1 MGGWLGRGFLW
12 WLGGCLMGWV
22 TGFFCGWMGVWLI
35 DRSFWLFG
43 GIGGFMMA
51 GWVVG
56 CVGGFCGG
64 WVGEDE
70 YLFCLRG
77 VFWWLDAFLGFRFQ
91 FFGRGGVFGRGFGI
105 FDFLIRLGGFSDR
118 GFIIMN

>member
-1 MGGWLGRGFLW
+1 MSDFL
-12 WLGGCLMGWV
+12 
-22 TGFFCGWMGVWLI
+22 

-43 GIGGFMMA
+43 GIVGFHDGGMG
-51 GWVVG
+51 GWL
-56 CVGGFCGG
+56 CGGFCGG
-64 WVGEDE
+64 WVDEDE
-70 YLFCLRG
+70 YLVCLRG